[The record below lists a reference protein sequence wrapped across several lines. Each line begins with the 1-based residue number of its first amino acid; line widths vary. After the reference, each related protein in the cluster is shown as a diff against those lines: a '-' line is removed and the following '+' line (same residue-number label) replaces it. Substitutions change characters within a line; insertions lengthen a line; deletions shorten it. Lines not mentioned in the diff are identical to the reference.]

1 MKIRFYTG
9 FTKMNNSTERP
20 TEKTHYIEYDGW
32 FKESTSI
39 NTPVMQIDISP
50 YTTPLDFK
58 YCYIVDLNKFY
69 FIQDVV
75 SRTNTIWDYY
85 LVEDCLAT
93 WRDNILQSSQY
104 VLRSLV
110 THTDKSFVDDQIA
123 LSTDYLYYDVK
134 IDGFIDTS
142 TITSGCFCLGIQ
154 KDGAESGAFVAG
166 SVSYYILSPS
176 SLQKFINALVSLDLS
191 GDTGLSK
198 MATFSAVNPI
208 QYIVSCVWLPFT
220 LNKIIAQTGNSA
232 ESIGVLDWNS
242 GVNGYR
248 VKNTAIFSDRGRVLV
263 SDIPKHPQKATYG
276 RWVDVQASQY
286 ALTLRGYGQ
295 IALDPIITGACDQI
309 IGDQYI
315 DVTSGASVLKVYGKW
330 ADNNYTQFQSQMN
343 AQLGVS
349 IQLSQIQKDIY
360 ATATIMGNSVPIAML
375 DAVGGTSALTGAISN
390 IAQSLDKAMSATTGS
405 SGVPDI
411 SSAPQAAGNLLS
423 DAFTVRKGS
432 IADKAIKA
440 GQYIYN
446 QPMKMVRAYD
456 AAHSGGGARHTQG
469 GHFSTET
476 KDRATPISDFTS
488 KLNSALTSYMHNF
501 GVTSGSVGSTGTFA
515 SLGGIDELYCYFQL
529 YGSSAEPIAG
539 SPECRWS
546 THISEYMRTNVEAF
560 IQILNP
566 RVHFGNTYEKAKIID
581 YMSGGMYLV

>member
-1 MKIRFYTG
+1 MKIRFYTD
-9 FTKMNNSTERP
+9 FIKMNNSTKRP
-20 TEKTHYIEYDGW
+20 KTENTYIEYDGW
-32 FKESTSI
+32 FKEATSI

-50 YTTPLDFK
+50 RTTPLDFI
-58 YCYIVDLNKFY
+58 YCYVVELNKFY
-69 FIQDVV
+69 FIQDIV

-93 WRDNILQSSQY
+93 WRDRILRTSQY
-104 VLRSLV
+104 VLRSLIKK
-110 THTDKSFVDDQIA
+110 TDKSFVDDQMV
-123 LSTDYLYYDVK
+123 LSANYEYHDVK

-142 TITSGCFCLGIQ
+142 TITDGCFCLGIQ

-166 SVSYYILSPS
+166 SVSYYIISPA
-176 SLQKFINALVSLDLS
+176 SLQKFINALISLDLS

-220 LNKIIAQTGNSA
+220 LTKIIAQTGNDS

-242 GVNGYR
+242 GVSGYR

-263 SDIPKHPQKATYG
+263 SSIPKHPQRAGYG

-295 IALDPIITGACDQI
+295 LALDPIITGDCDEI

-330 ADNNYTQFQSQMN
+330 TSNNYTQFQSQMN
-343 AQLGVS
+343 AQIGISV
-349 IQLSQIQKDIY
+349 QLSQIQKDIY
-360 ATATIMGNSVPIAML
+360 ATATIMGSTVPIAMI
-375 DAVGGTSALTGAISN
+375 DAVGGTQALTGAISN
-390 IAQSLDKAMSATTGS
+390 IAQSLDSAMNASAGS
-405 SGVPDI
+405 GI
-411 SSAPQAAGNLLS
+411 SNIPQVAGNVIG
-423 DAFTVRKGS
+423 DAFTIRDGS
-432 IADKAIKA
+432 IADHAIKA
-440 GQYIYN
+440 GQHWYN
-446 QPMKMVRAYD
+446 RQRSDMNRQL
-456 AAHSGGGARHTQG
+456 GGIMRSQG

-476 KDRATPISDFTS
+476 KDRATPISDFAS

-529 YGSSAEPIAG
+529 YGSYTHAIAG
-539 SPECRWS
+539 TPECRLAI
-546 THISEYMRTNVEAF
+546 HLSEYMNPNENQEAF
-560 IQILNP
+560 VQILNP

-581 YMSGGMYLV
+581 YMSGGMYLE

>member
-1 MKIRFYTG
+1 MKIRFYTD
-9 FTKMNNSTERP
+9 FIKMNNSTKRP
-20 TEKTHYIEYDGW
+20 KTENTYIEYDGW
-32 FKESTSI
+32 FKEATSI

-50 YTTPLDFK
+50 RTTPLDFI
-58 YCYIVDLNKFY
+58 YCYVVELNKYY
-69 FIQDVV
+69 FIQDIV
-75 SRTNTIWDYY
+75 SRTNIIWDYY

-93 WRDNILQSSQY
+93 WRDRILNTSQY
-104 VLRSLV
+104 VLRSLMKK
-110 THTDKSFVDDQIA
+110 TDKSFVDDQMV
-123 LSTDYLYYDVK
+123 LSANYEYHDVK

-142 TITSGCFCLGIQ
+142 TITDGCFCLGIQ

-166 SVSYYILSPS
+166 SVSYYIISPA
-176 SLQKFINALVSLDLS
+176 SLQKFINALISLDLS

-220 LNKIIAQTGNSA
+220 LNKIIAQTGNGA

-242 GVNGYR
+242 GVSGYR

-263 SDIPKHPQKATYG
+263 SSIPKHPQRAGYG

-295 IALDPIITGACDQI
+295 MALDPIITGDCDEI

-330 ADNNYTQFQSQMN
+330 NSNNYTQFQSQMN
-343 AQLGVS
+343 AQIGISV
-349 IQLSQIQKDIY
+349 QLSQIQKDIY
-360 ATATIMGNSVPIAML
+360 ATATIMGSTVPIAMI
-375 DAVGGTSALTGAISN
+375 DAVGGTQALTGAISN
-390 IAQSLDKAMSATTGS
+390 IAQSLDSAMSASTS
-405 SGVPDI
+405 I
-411 SSAPQAAGNLLS
+411 PQAAGNVLN
-423 DAFTVRKGS
+423 DAFSVRKGS

-440 GQYIYN
+440 GEYIYN
-446 QPMKMVRAYD
+446 QPDRMMRAYE
-456 AAHSGGGARHTQG
+456 ASHGGAMRSQG
-469 GHFSTET
+469 GHFSRES
-476 KDRATPISDFTS
+476 KDRATPISDFAS

-529 YGSSAEPIAG
+529 YGSYTHAIAG
-539 SPECRWS
+539 TPECRMAI
-546 THISEYMRTNVEAF
+546 HLSEYMHPIEGQEAF

-566 RVHFGNTYEKAKIID
+566 RVNFGNTYEKAKIID
-581 YMSGGMYLV
+581 YMSGGMYLE

>member
-1 MKIRFYTG
+1 MKIRFYTD
-9 FTKMNNSTERP
+9 FIKMNNSTKRP
-20 TEKTHYIEYDGW
+20 KTENTYIEYDGW
-32 FKESTSI
+32 FKEATSI

-50 YTTPLDFK
+50 RTTPLDFI
-58 YCYIVDLNKFY
+58 YCYVVELNKFY
-69 FIQDVV
+69 FIQDIV

-93 WRDNILQSSQY
+93 WRDRILNTSQY
-104 VLRSLV
+104 VLRSLIKK
-110 THTDKSFVDDQIA
+110 TDKSFVDDQMV
-123 LSTDYLYYDVK
+123 LSANYEYHDVK

-142 TITSGCFCLGIQ
+142 TITDGCFCLGIQ

-166 SVSYYILSPS
+166 SVSYYIISPA
-176 SLQKFINALVSLDLS
+176 SLQKFINALISLDLS

-220 LNKIIAQTGNSA
+220 LTKIIAQTGNGS

-242 GVNGYR
+242 GVSGYR

-263 SDIPKHPQKATYG
+263 SSIPKHPQRAGYG

-295 IALDPIITGACDQI
+295 MALDPIITGDCDEI

-330 ADNNYTQFQSQMN
+330 TSNNYTQFQSQMN
-343 AQLGVS
+343 AQIGISV
-349 IQLSQIQKDIY
+349 QLSQIQKDIY
-360 ATATIMGNSVPIAML
+360 ATATIMGSTVPIAMI
-375 DAVGGTSALTGAISN
+375 DAVGGTQALTGAISN
-390 IAQSLDKAMSATTGS
+390 IAQSLDSAMSASTGS
-405 SGVPDI
+405 GI
-411 SSAPQAAGNLLS
+411 SSIPQVAGNALN
-423 DAFTVRKGS
+423 DAFSVRKGS
-432 IADKAIKA
+432 IADKAIQA

-446 QPMKMVRAYD
+446 QPNRMIRAYD
-456 AAHSGGGARHTQG
+456 ASHGGAMHSQG

-476 KDRATPISDFTS
+476 KDRATPISDFAS

-529 YGSSAEPIAG
+529 YGSYTHAIAG
-539 SPECRWS
+539 TPECRMAI
-546 THISEYMRTNVEAF
+546 HLSEYMNPNEGQEAF
-560 IQILNP
+560 VQILNP

-581 YMSGGMYLV
+581 YMSGGMYLE

>member
-1 MKIRFYTG
+1 MKIRFYTD
-9 FTKMNNSTERP
+9 FIKMNNSTKRP
-20 TEKTHYIEYDGW
+20 KTENTYIEYDGW
-32 FKESTSI
+32 FKEATSI

-50 YTTPLDFK
+50 RTTPLDFI
-58 YCYIVDLNKFY
+58 YCYVVELNKFY
-69 FIQDVV
+69 FIQDIV
-75 SRTNTIWDYY
+75 SRTNIIWDYY

-93 WRDNILQSSQY
+93 WRDRILNTSQY
-104 VLRSLV
+104 VLRSLMKK
-110 THTDKSFVDDQIA
+110 TDKSFVDDQMV
-123 LSTDYLYYDVK
+123 LSANYEYHDVK

-142 TITSGCFCLGIQ
+142 TITDGCFCLGIQ

-166 SVSYYILSPS
+166 SVSYYIISPA
-176 SLQKFINALVSLDLS
+176 SLQKFINALISLDLS

-220 LNKIIAQTGNSA
+220 LTKIIAQTGNGA

-242 GVNGYR
+242 GVSGYR

-263 SDIPKHPQKATYG
+263 SSIPKHPQRAGYG

-295 IALDPIITGACDQI
+295 MALDPIITGDCDEI

-330 ADNNYTQFQSQMN
+330 NSNNYTQFQSQMN
-343 AQLGVS
+343 AQIGISV
-349 IQLSQIQKDIY
+349 QLSQIQKDIY
-360 ATATIMGNSVPIAML
+360 ATATIMGSTVPIAMI
-375 DAVGGTSALTGAISN
+375 DAVGGTQALTGAISN
-390 IAQSLDKAMSATTGS
+390 IAQSLDSAMSASTS
-405 SGVPDI
+405 I
-411 SSAPQAAGNLLS
+411 PQAAGNVLN
-423 DAFTVRKGS
+423 DAFSVKEGS
-432 IADKAIKA
+432 VADKVIKA
-440 GQYIYN
+440 GQHIYN
-446 QPMKMVRAYD
+446 QPMKMVRGYENL
-456 AAHSGGGARHTQG
+456 HGGARHTQG

-476 KDRATPISDFTS
+476 KDRATPISDFAS

-529 YGSSAEPIAG
+529 YGSYTHAIAG
-539 SPECRWS
+539 TPECRMAI
-546 THISEYMRTNVEAF
+546 HLSEYMHPIEGQEAF
-560 IQILNP
+560 VQILNP
-566 RVHFGNTYEKAKIID
+566 RVNFGNTYEKAKIID
-581 YMSGGMYLV
+581 YMSGGMYLE

>member
-1 MKIRFYTG
+1 MKIRFYTD
-9 FTKMNNSTERP
+9 FIKMNNSTKRP
-20 TEKTHYIEYDGW
+20 KTENKYIEYDGW
-32 FKESTSI
+32 FKEATSI

-50 YTTPLDFK
+50 RTTPLDFI
-58 YCYIVDLNKFY
+58 YCYVVELNKFY
-69 FIQDVV
+69 FIQDIV

-93 WRDNILQSSQY
+93 WRDRILNTSQY
-104 VLRSLV
+104 VLRSLIKK
-110 THTDKSFVDDQIA
+110 TDKSFVDDQMV
-123 LSTDYLYYDVK
+123 LSANYEYHDVK

-142 TITSGCFCLGIQ
+142 TITDGCFCLGIQ

-166 SVSYYILSPS
+166 SVSYYIISPA
-176 SLQKFINALVSLDLS
+176 SLQKFINALISLDLS

-220 LNKIIAQTGNSA
+220 LTKIIAQTGNGS

-242 GVNGYR
+242 GVSGYR

-263 SDIPKHPQKATYG
+263 SNIPKHPQRAGYG

-295 IALDPIITGACDQI
+295 MALDPIITGDCDEI

-330 ADNNYTQFQSQMN
+330 NSNNYTQFQSQMN
-343 AQLGVS
+343 AQIGISV
-349 IQLSQIQKDIY
+349 QLSQIQKDVY
-360 ATATIMGNSVPIAML
+360 ATATIMGSTVPIAMI
-375 DAVGGTSALTGAISN
+375 DVVGGTQALTGAISN
-390 IAQSLDKAMSATTGS
+390 IAQSLDSAMSASTS
-405 SGVPDI
+405 I
-411 SSAPQAAGNLLS
+411 PQAAGNVLN
-423 DAFTVRKGS
+423 DAFSVREGS
-432 IADKAIKA
+432 VADKVIKA
-440 GQYIYN
+440 GQNIYN
-446 QPMKMVRAYD
+446 KPMKMVRGYEN
-456 AAHSGGGARHTQG
+456 AHGGARHTLG

-476 KDRATPISDFTS
+476 KDRATPISDFAS

-529 YGSSAEPIAG
+529 YGSYTHAIAG
-539 SPECRWS
+539 TPECRMS
-546 THISEYMRTNVEAF
+546 IHLSEYMNPNENQEAF

-581 YMSGGMYLV
+581 YMSGGMYLE

>member
-1 MKIRFYTG
+1 MKIRFYTD
-9 FTKMNNSTERP
+9 FIKMNNSTKRP
-20 TEKTHYIEYDGW
+20 KTENTYIEYDGW
-32 FKESTSI
+32 FKEATSI

-50 YTTPLDFK
+50 RTTPLDFI
-58 YCYIVDLNKFY
+58 YCYVVELNKYY
-69 FIQDVV
+69 FIQDIV
-75 SRTNTIWDYY
+75 SRTNIIWDYY

-93 WRDNILQSSQY
+93 WRDRILNTSQY
-104 VLRSLV
+104 VLRSLMKK
-110 THTDKSFVDDQIA
+110 TDKSFVDDQMV
-123 LSTDYLYYDVK
+123 LSANYEYHDVK

-142 TITSGCFCLGIQ
+142 TITDGCFCLGIQ

-166 SVSYYILSPS
+166 SVSYYIISPA
-176 SLQKFINALVSLDLS
+176 SLQKFINALISLDLS

-220 LNKIIAQTGNSA
+220 LNKIIAQTGNGA

-242 GVNGYR
+242 GVSGYR

-263 SDIPKHPQKATYG
+263 SSIPKHPQRAGYG

-295 IALDPIITGACDQI
+295 MALDPIITGDCDEI

-330 ADNNYTQFQSQMN
+330 NSNNYTQFQSQMN
-343 AQLGVS
+343 AQIGISV
-349 IQLSQIQKDIY
+349 QLSQIQKDIY
-360 ATATIMGNSVPIAML
+360 ATATIMGSTVPIAMI
-375 DAVGGTSALTGAISN
+375 DAVGGTQALTGAISN
-390 IAQSLDKAMSATTGS
+390 IAQSLDSAMSASTS
-405 SGVPDI
+405 I
-411 SSAPQAAGNLLS
+411 PQAAGNVLN
-423 DAFTVRKGS
+423 DAFSVREGS
-432 IADKAIKA
+432 VADKVIKA
-440 GQYIYN
+440 GQHIYN
-446 QPMKMVRAYD
+446 QPMKMVRGYENL
-456 AAHSGGGARHTQG
+456 HGGARHTQG

-476 KDRATPISDFTS
+476 KDRATPISDFAS

-529 YGSSAEPIAG
+529 YGSYTHAIAG
-539 SPECRWS
+539 TPECRMAI
-546 THISEYMRTNVEAF
+546 HLSEYMHPIEGQEAF
-560 IQILNP
+560 VQILNP
-566 RVHFGNTYEKAKIID
+566 RVNFGNTYEKAKIID
-581 YMSGGMYLV
+581 YMSGGMYLE

>member
-1 MKIRFYTG
+1 MKIRFYTD
-9 FTKMNNSTERP
+9 FKKMNNSTKKP
-20 TEKTHYIEYDGW
+20 KDDQLPSITYDGW
-32 FKESTSI
+32 FKEATSI
-39 NTPVMQIDISP
+39 NTPVMQIDITP
-50 YTTPLDFK
+50 KTTPLDFV
-58 YCYIVDLNKFY
+58 YCYIEDLGKYY
-69 FIQDVV
+69 FVQDIV

-93 WRDNILQSSQY
+93 WRDKILNSSQY
-104 VLRSLV
+104 VIRSLM
-110 THTDKSFVDDQIA
+110 TKTDKSFVDDQMV
-123 LSTDYLYYDVK
+123 LSADYEYHDVK
-134 IDGFIDTS
+134 IDGFLDTS
-142 TITSGCFCLGIQ
+142 TVTDGCFCLGIQ

-166 SVSYYILSPS
+166 SVSYYILSPA
-176 SLQKFINALVSLDLS
+176 SLQQFINALISLDLS

-220 LNKIIAQTGNSA
+220 LNKIIAQTGNGA

-248 VKNTAIFSDRGRVLV
+248 VKNTAIYSDRGRVLV
-263 SDIPKHPQKATYG
+263 SDIPKHPQKSGYG

-295 IALDPIITGACDQI
+295 IGLDPIITGACDQI

-330 ADNNYTQFQSQMN
+330 TSNNYTQFQSQMN

-360 ATATIMGNSVPIAML
+360 ATATIMGSSVPVAMM
-375 DAVGGTSALTGAISN
+375 DAVGGTQALTGAISN
-390 IAQSLDKAMSATTGS
+390 IAQSLDNAMSASTGS
-405 SGVPDI
+405 GV
-411 SSAPQAAGNLLS
+411 SSIPQVAGNALN
-423 DAFTVRKGS
+423 DAFSVRKGS
-432 IADKAIKA
+432 IADKAIQA

-446 QPMKMVRAYD
+446 QPNRMMRAYE
-456 AAHSGGGARHTQG
+456 ASHGGAMHSQG
-469 GHFSTET
+469 GHFSRES
-476 KDRATPISDFTS
+476 KDRATPISDFAS

-529 YGSSAEPIAG
+529 YGGFTHAIAG
-539 SPECRWS
+539 TPECRMAI
-546 THISEYMRTNVEAF
+546 HLSEYMNPNEGQEAF
-560 IQILNP
+560 VQILNP

-581 YMSGGMYLV
+581 YMSGGMYLE

>member
-1 MKIRFYTG
+1 MKIRFYTD
-9 FTKMNNSTERP
+9 FIKMNNSTKRP
-20 TEKTHYIEYDGW
+20 KTENKYIEYDGW
-32 FKESTSI
+32 FKEATSI

-50 YTTPLDFK
+50 RTTPLDFI
-58 YCYIVDLNKFY
+58 YCYVVELNKFY
-69 FIQDVV
+69 FIQDIV

-93 WRDNILQSSQY
+93 WRDRILNTSQY
-104 VLRSLV
+104 VLRSLIKK
-110 THTDKSFVDDQIA
+110 TDKSFVDDLMV
-123 LSTDYLYYDVK
+123 LSANYEYHDVK

-142 TITSGCFCLGIQ
+142 TITDGCFCLGIQ

-166 SVSYYILSPS
+166 SVSYYIITPA
-176 SLQKFINALVSLDLS
+176 SLQKFINALISLDLS

-220 LNKIIAQTGNSA
+220 LNKIIAQTGNGS

-242 GVNGYR
+242 GVSGYR

-263 SDIPKHPQKATYG
+263 SSIPKHPQRAGYG

-295 IALDPIITGACDQI
+295 MALDPIITGDCDEI

-330 ADNNYTQFQSQMN
+330 TSNNYTQFQSQMN
-343 AQLGVS
+343 AQIGISV
-349 IQLSQIQKDIY
+349 QLSQIQKDIY
-360 ATATIMGNSVPIAML
+360 ATATIMGSTVPIAMI
-375 DAVGGTSALTGAISN
+375 DAVGGTQALTGAISN
-390 IAQSLDKAMSATTGS
+390 IAQSLDSAMSASTS
-405 SGVPDI
+405 L
-411 SSAPQAAGNLLS
+411 PQAAGNVLN
-423 DAFTVRKGS
+423 DAFSVREGS
-432 IADKAIKA
+432 VADKVIKA
-440 GQYIYN
+440 GQHIYN
-446 QPMKMVRAYD
+446 QPMKMVRGYENL
-456 AAHSGGGARHTQG
+456 HGGARHTQG

-476 KDRATPISDFTS
+476 KDRATPISDFAS

-529 YGSSAEPIAG
+529 YGSYTHAIAG
-539 SPECRWS
+539 TPECRMAI
-546 THISEYMRTNVEAF
+546 HLSEYMNPNENQEAF
-560 IQILNP
+560 VQILNP

-581 YMSGGMYLV
+581 YMSGGMYLE

>member
-1 MKIRFYTG
+1 MKIRFYTD
-9 FTKMNNSTERP
+9 FKKLNNSTKKP
-20 TEKTHYIEYDGW
+20 ADDQIPSITYDGW
-32 FKESTSI
+32 FKEATSI
-39 NTPVMQIDISP
+39 NTPVMQIDITP
-50 YTTPLDFK
+50 KTTPLDFV
-58 YCYIVDLNKFY
+58 YCYIEDLGKYY
-69 FIQDVV
+69 FVQDAV

-93 WRDNILQSSQY
+93 WRDNILNSQQY
-104 VLRSLV
+104 VLRSLMKK
-110 THTDKSFVDDQIA
+110 TDKSFVDDQMA
-123 LSTDYLYYDVK
+123 LSADYQYHDVK

-142 TITSGCFCLGIQ
+142 TITEGCFCLGIQ
-154 KDGAESGAFVAG
+154 KDGSESGAFVAG
-166 SVSYYILSPS
+166 SVSYYILSPA
-176 SLQKFINALVSLDLS
+176 SLQKFINALISLDLS

-208 QYIVSCVWLPFT
+208 QYIVSCVWLPFVIS
-220 LNKIIAQTGNSA
+220 KVIAQTGNGA

-242 GVNGYR
+242 GVSGYR
-248 VKNTAIFSDRGRVLV
+248 VKNTAIFSDRGRVLI
-263 SDIPKHPQKATYG
+263 SDIPKHPQRQTLG
-276 RWVDVQASQY
+276 RWVDMQASQY

-330 ADNNYTQFQSQMN
+330 LNGNYTQFQSQMN

-390 IAQSLDKAMSATTGS
+390 IAQSLDSAMSASTPS
-405 SGVPDI
+405 SVSDI
-411 SSAPQAAGNLLS
+411 PQVAGNVLG

-446 QPMKMVRAYD
+446 QPNRMMRAYE
-456 AAHSGGGARHTQG
+456 ASHGGAMHSKG
-469 GHFSTET
+469 GHFSRES
-476 KDRATPISDFTS
+476 KDRATPISDFAS

-529 YGSSAEPIAG
+529 YGGYTHLVAG
-539 SPECRWS
+539 TPECRFS
-546 THISEYMRTNVEAF
+546 TKLSEYMNPNGDAF
-560 IQILNP
+560 VQILNP
-566 RVHFGNTYEKAKIID
+566 RVNFGNTYEKAKIID
-581 YMSGGMYLV
+581 YMSGGMYLE

>member
-1 MKIRFYTG
+1 MKIRFYTD
-9 FTKMNNSTERP
+9 FKKMNNSTKKP
-20 TEKTHYIEYDGW
+20 KDDQLPSITYDGW
-32 FKESTSI
+32 FKEATSI
-39 NTPVMQIDISP
+39 NTPVMQIDITP
-50 YTTPLDFK
+50 KTTPLDFV
-58 YCYIVDLNKFY
+58 YCYIEDLGKYY
-69 FIQDVV
+69 FVQDIV
-75 SRTNTIWDYY
+75 SRTNKIWDYY

-93 WRDNILQSSQY
+93 WRDKILNSSQY
-104 VLRSLV
+104 VIRSLM
-110 THTDKSFVDDQIA
+110 TKTDKSFVDDQMV
-123 LSTDYLYYDVK
+123 LSADYEYHDVK

-142 TITSGCFCLGIQ
+142 TVTDGCFCLGIQ

-166 SVSYYILSPS
+166 SVSYYILSPA
-176 SLQKFINALVSLDLS
+176 SLQQFINALISLDLS

-220 LNKIIAQTGNSA
+220 LNKIIAQTGNGA

-248 VKNTAIFSDRGRVLV
+248 VKNTAIYSDRGYVLV
-263 SDIPKHPQKATYG
+263 SDIPKHPQKAGYG

-295 IALDPIITGACDQI
+295 IGLDPIITGACDQI

-330 ADNNYTQFQSQMN
+330 TSNNYTQFQSQMN

-360 ATATIMGNSVPIAML
+360 ATATIMGSSVPVAMI
-375 DAVGGTSALTGAISN
+375 DAVGGTQALTGAISN
-390 IAQSLDKAMSATTGS
+390 IAQSLDNAMSASTGS
-405 SGVPDI
+405 GI
-411 SSAPQAAGNLLS
+411 SSIPQVAGNALN
-423 DAFTVRKGS
+423 DAFSVRKGS
-432 IADKAIKA
+432 IADKAIQA

-446 QPMKMVRAYD
+446 QPNRMMRSYEAS
-456 AAHSGGGARHTQG
+456 HGGAMHSQG
-469 GHFSTET
+469 GHFSRES
-476 KDRATPISDFTS
+476 KDRATPISDFAS

-529 YGSSAEPIAG
+529 YGGFTHAIAG
-539 SPECRWS
+539 TPECRMAI
-546 THISEYMRTNVEAF
+546 HLFEYMNPNEGQEAF
-560 IQILNP
+560 VQILNP
-566 RVHFGNTYEKAKIID
+566 RVNFGNTYEKAKIID
-581 YMSGGMYLV
+581 YLSGGMYLE

>member
-1 MKIRFYTG
+1 MKIRFYTD
-9 FTKMNNSTERP
+9 FKKMNNSTKKPEDDTLP
-20 TEKTHYIEYDGW
+20 SITYDGW
-32 FKESTSI
+32 FKEATSI
-39 NTPVMQIDISP
+39 NTPVMQIDITP
-50 YTTPLDFK
+50 KTTPLDFV
-58 YCYIVDLNKFY
+58 YCYIEDLGKYY
-69 FIQDVV
+69 FVQDIV
-75 SRTNTIWDYY
+75 SRTNKIWDYY

-93 WRDNILQSSQY
+93 WRDKILNSSQY
-104 VLRSLV
+104 VIRSLM
-110 THTDKSFVDDQIA
+110 TKTDKSFVDDQMV
-123 LSTDYLYYDVK
+123 LSADYEYHDVK

-142 TITSGCFCLGIQ
+142 TVTDGCFCLGIQ
-154 KDGAESGAFVAG
+154 KDGSESGAFVAG
-166 SVSYYILSPS
+166 SVSYYILSPA
-176 SLQKFINALVSLDLS
+176 SLQQFINALISLDLS

-220 LNKIIAQTGNSA
+220 INKIIAQTGNGA

-248 VKNTAIFSDRGRVLV
+248 VKNTAIYSDRGRILV
-263 SDIPKHPQKATYG
+263 SDIPKHPQKAGYG

-295 IALDPIITGACDQI
+295 IGLDPIITGACDQI

-330 ADNNYTQFQSQMN
+330 TANNYTQFQSQMN

-360 ATATIMGNSVPIAML
+360 ATATIMGSSVPVAMI
-375 DAVGGTSALTGAISN
+375 DAVGGTQALTGAISN
-390 IAQSLDKAMSATTGS
+390 IAQSLDNAISASTGS
-405 SGVPDI
+405 GV
-411 SSAPQAAGNLLS
+411 SSIPQVAGNALN
-423 DAFTVRKGS
+423 DAFSVRKGS
-432 IADKAIKA
+432 IADKAIQY

-446 QPMKMVRAYD
+446 QPNRMMRAYE
-456 AAHSGGGARHTQG
+456 ASHGGAMHSQG
-469 GHFSTET
+469 GNFSRES
-476 KDRATPISDFTS
+476 KDRATPISDFAS

-529 YGSSAEPIAG
+529 YGGFTHAIAG
-539 SPECRWS
+539 TPECRMAI
-546 THISEYMRTNVEAF
+546 HLSEYMNPNEGQEAF
-560 IQILNP
+560 VQILNP
-566 RVHFGNTYEKAKIID
+566 RVNFGNTYEKAKIID
-581 YMSGGMYLV
+581 YMSGGMYLE

>member
-1 MKIRFYTG
+1 MKIRFYTD
-9 FTKMNNSTERP
+9 FIKMNNSTKRP
-20 TEKTHYIEYDGW
+20 KTENKYIEYDGW
-32 FKESTSI
+32 FKEATSI

-50 YTTPLDFK
+50 RTTPLDFI
-58 YCYIVDLNKFY
+58 YCYVVELNKFY
-69 FIQDVV
+69 FIQDIV

-93 WRDNILQSSQY
+93 WRDRILNTSQY
-104 VLRSLV
+104 VLRSLIKK
-110 THTDKSFVDDQIA
+110 TDKSFVDDQMV
-123 LSTDYLYYDVK
+123 LSANYEYHDVK

-142 TITSGCFCLGIQ
+142 TITDGCFCLGIQ

-166 SVSYYILSPS
+166 SVSYYIISPA
-176 SLQKFINALVSLDLS
+176 SLQKFINALISLDLS

-220 LNKIIAQTGNSA
+220 LTKIIAQTGNGS

-242 GVNGYR
+242 GVSGYR

-263 SDIPKHPQKATYG
+263 SNIPKHPQRAGYG

-295 IALDPIITGACDQI
+295 MALDPIITGDCDEI

-330 ADNNYTQFQSQMN
+330 NSNNYTQFQSQMN
-343 AQLGVS
+343 AQIGISV
-349 IQLSQIQKDIY
+349 QLSQIQKDVY
-360 ATATIMGNSVPIAML
+360 ATATIMGSTVPIAMI
-375 DAVGGTSALTGAISN
+375 DAVGGTQALTGAISN
-390 IAQSLDKAMSATTGS
+390 IAQSLDSAMSASTS
-405 SGVPDI
+405 I
-411 SSAPQAAGNLLS
+411 PQAAGNVLN
-423 DAFTVRKGS
+423 DAFSVREGS
-432 IADKAIKA
+432 VADKVIKA
-440 GQYIYN
+440 GQNIYN
-446 QPMKMVRAYD
+446 KPMKMVRGYEN
-456 AAHSGGGARHTQG
+456 AHGGARHTLG

-476 KDRATPISDFTS
+476 KDRATPISDFAS

-529 YGSSAEPIAG
+529 YGSYTHAIAG
-539 SPECRWS
+539 TPECRMAI
-546 THISEYMRTNVEAF
+546 HLSEYMHPQEGQEAF
-560 IQILNP
+560 VQILNP
-566 RVHFGNTYEKAKIID
+566 RVSFGNTYEKAKIID
-581 YMSGGMYLV
+581 YMSGGMYLE

>member
-1 MKIRFYTG
+1 MKIRFYTD
-9 FTKMNNSTERP
+9 FKKMNNSTKKP
-20 TEKTHYIEYDGW
+20 KDDQLPSITYDGW
-32 FKESTSI
+32 FKEATSI
-39 NTPVMQIDISP
+39 NTPVMQIDITP
-50 YTTPLDFK
+50 KTTPLDFV
-58 YCYIVDLNKFY
+58 YCYIEDLGKYY
-69 FIQDVV
+69 FVQDIV
-75 SRTNTIWDYY
+75 SRTNKIWDYY

-93 WRDNILQSSQY
+93 WRDKILNSSQY
-104 VLRSLV
+104 VIRSLM
-110 THTDKSFVDDQIA
+110 TKTDKSFVDDQMV
-123 LSTDYLYYDVK
+123 LSADYEYHDVK

-142 TITSGCFCLGIQ
+142 TVTDGCFCLGIQ

-166 SVSYYILSPS
+166 SVSYYILSPA
-176 SLQKFINALVSLDLS
+176 SLQQFINALISLDLS

-220 LNKIIAQTGNSA
+220 LNKIIAQTGNGA

-248 VKNTAIFSDRGRVLV
+248 VKNTAIYSDRGHVLV
-263 SDIPKHPQKATYG
+263 SDIPKHPQKAGYG

-295 IALDPIITGACDQI
+295 IGLDPIITGACDQI

-330 ADNNYTQFQSQMN
+330 TSNNYTQFQSQMN

-360 ATATIMGNSVPIAML
+360 ATATIMGSSVPVAMI
-375 DAVGGTSALTGAISN
+375 DAVGGTQALTGAISN
-390 IAQSLDKAMSATTGS
+390 IAQSLDNAMSASTGS
-405 SGVPDI
+405 GI
-411 SSAPQAAGNLLS
+411 SSIPQVAGNALN
-423 DAFTVRKGS
+423 DAFSVRKGS
-432 IADKAIKA
+432 IADKAIQA

-446 QPMKMVRAYD
+446 QPNRMMRSYEAS
-456 AAHSGGGARHTQG
+456 HGGAMHSQG
-469 GHFSTET
+469 GHFSRES
-476 KDRATPISDFTS
+476 KDRATPISDFAS

-529 YGSSAEPIAG
+529 YGGFTHAIAG
-539 SPECRWS
+539 TPECRMAI
-546 THISEYMRTNVEAF
+546 HLFEYMNPNEGQEAF
-560 IQILNP
+560 VQILNP
-566 RVHFGNTYEKAKIID
+566 RVNFGNTYEKAKIID
-581 YMSGGMYLV
+581 YLSGGMYLE

>member
-1 MKIRFYTG
+1 MKIRFYTD
-9 FTKMNNSTERP
+9 FIKMNNSTKRP
-20 TEKTHYIEYDGW
+20 KTENTYIEYDGW
-32 FKESTSI
+32 FKEATSI

-50 YTTPLDFK
+50 RTTPLDFI
-58 YCYIVDLNKFY
+58 YCYVVELNKFY
-69 FIQDVV
+69 FIQDIV

-93 WRDNILQSSQY
+93 WRDRILNTSQY
-104 VLRSLV
+104 VLRSLIKK
-110 THTDKSFVDDQIA
+110 TDKSFVDDQMV
-123 LSTDYLYYDVK
+123 LSANYEYHDVK

-142 TITSGCFCLGIQ
+142 TITDGCFCLGIQ

-166 SVSYYILSPS
+166 SVSYYIISPA
-176 SLQKFINALVSLDLS
+176 SLQKFINALISLDLS

-220 LNKIIAQTGNSA
+220 LTKIIAQTGNGS

-242 GVNGYR
+242 GVSGYR

-263 SDIPKHPQKATYG
+263 SSIPKHPQRAGYG

-295 IALDPIITGACDQI
+295 MALDPIITGDCDEI

-330 ADNNYTQFQSQMN
+330 TSNNYTQFQSQMN
-343 AQLGVS
+343 AQIGISV
-349 IQLSQIQKDIY
+349 QLSQIQKDIY
-360 ATATIMGNSVPIAML
+360 ATATIMGSTVPIAMI
-375 DAVGGTSALTGAISN
+375 DAVGGTQALTGAISN
-390 IAQSLDKAMSATTGS
+390 IAQSLDSAMSASTS
-405 SGVPDI
+405 I
-411 SSAPQAAGNLLS
+411 PQAAGNVLN
-423 DAFTVRKGS
+423 DAFSVRKGS
-432 IADKAIKA
+432 IADKAIQA

-446 QPMKMVRAYD
+446 KPMQMVRGYEN
-456 AAHSGGGARHTQG
+456 AHGAARHTQG

-476 KDRATPISDFTS
+476 KDRATPISDFAS

-529 YGSSAEPIAG
+529 YGSYTHAVAG
-539 SPECRWS
+539 TPECRMAI
-546 THISEYMRTNVEAF
+546 HLSEYMHPIEGQEAF
-560 IQILNP
+560 VQILNP

-581 YMSGGMYLV
+581 YMSGGMYLE

>member
-1 MKIRFYTG
+1 MKIRFYTD
-9 FTKMNNSTERP
+9 FKKLNNSTKKP
-20 TEKTHYIEYDGW
+20 KDDQLASITYDGW
-32 FKESTSI
+32 FKEATSI
-39 NTPVMQIDISP
+39 NTPVMQIDITP
-50 YTTPLDFK
+50 KTTPLDFV
-58 YCYIVDLNKFY
+58 YCYIEDLGKYY
-69 FIQDVV
+69 FVQDVV

-93 WRDNILQSSQY
+93 WRDKILNSSQY
-104 VLRSLV
+104 ILRSLI
-110 THTDKSFVDDQIA
+110 TKTDKSFVDDQMT
-123 LSTDYLYYDVK
+123 LSADYEYHDVK

-142 TITSGCFCLGIQ
+142 TITDGCFCLGIQ

-166 SVSYYILSPS
+166 SVSYYILSPA
-176 SLQKFINALVSLDLS
+176 SLQKFINALISLDLS

-208 QYIVSCVWLPFT
+208 QYIVSCVWLPFYI
-220 LNKIIAQTGNSA
+220 NKVIAQTGNGA

-242 GVNGYR
+242 GVSGYR

-263 SDIPKHPQKATYG
+263 SDIPKHPQKAGYG

-330 ADNNYTQFQSQMN
+330 VSNNYTQFQSQMN

-390 IAQSLDKAMSATTGS
+390 IAQSLDSAMSASTPS
-405 SGVPDI
+405 SVSDI
-411 SSAPQAAGNLLS
+411 PQVAGNVLN
-423 DAFTVRKGS
+423 DAFSVRKGS
-432 IADKAIKA
+432 IADKAIQA

-446 QPMKMVRAYD
+446 QPNRMMRSYEAS
-456 AAHSGGGARHTQG
+456 HGGGMHSQG
-469 GHFSTET
+469 GHFSRES
-476 KDRATPISDFTS
+476 KDRATPISDFAS

-529 YGSSAEPIAG
+529 YGGFTHAIAG
-539 SPECRWS
+539 TPECRMAI
-546 THISEYMRTNVEAF
+546 HLYEYMHPQEGQQAF
-560 IQILNP
+560 VQILNP
-566 RVHFGNTYEKAKIID
+566 RVNFGNTYEKAKIID
-581 YMSGGMYLV
+581 YMSGGMYLE

>member
-1 MKIRFYTG
+1 MKIRFYTD
-9 FTKMNNSTERP
+9 FKKMNNSTKKP
-20 TEKTHYIEYDGW
+20 KDDQLPSITYDGW
-32 FKESTSI
+32 FKEATSI
-39 NTPVMQIDISP
+39 NTPVMQIDITP
-50 YTTPLDFK
+50 KTTPLDFV
-58 YCYIVDLNKFY
+58 YCYIEDLEKYY
-69 FIQDVV
+69 FVQDIV

-93 WRDNILQSSQY
+93 WRDKILNSSQY
-104 VLRSLV
+104 VIRSLM
-110 THTDKSFVDDQIA
+110 TKTDKSFVDDQMV
-123 LSTDYLYYDVK
+123 LSADYEYHDVK

-142 TITSGCFCLGIQ
+142 TVTDGCFCLGIQ

-166 SVSYYILSPS
+166 SVSYYILSPA
-176 SLQKFINALVSLDLS
+176 SLQQFINALISLDLS

-220 LNKIIAQTGNSA
+220 LNKIIAQTGNGA

-242 GVNGYR
+242 GVSGYR
-248 VKNTAIFSDRGRVLV
+248 VKNTAIYSDRGRVLV
-263 SDIPKHPQKATYG
+263 SDIPKHPQKAGYG

-295 IALDPIITGACDQI
+295 IGLDPIITGACDQI

-330 ADNNYTQFQSQMN
+330 TSNNYTQFQSQMN

-349 IQLSQIQKDIY
+349 IQLSQIQKDVY
-360 ATATIMGNSVPIAML
+360 ATATIMGSSVPVAMI
-375 DAVGGTSALTGAISN
+375 DAVGGTQALTGAISN
-390 IAQSLDKAMSATTGS
+390 IAQSLDNAMSASTGS
-405 SGVPDI
+405 GI
-411 SSAPQAAGNLLS
+411 SSIPQVAGNALN
-423 DAFTVRKGS
+423 DAFSVRKGS
-432 IADKAIKA
+432 IADKAIQA

-446 QPMKMVRAYD
+446 QPNRMMRSYEASHGGSM
-456 AAHSGGGARHTQG
+456 HSQG
-469 GHFSTET
+469 GHFSRES
-476 KDRATPISDFTS
+476 KDRATPISDFAS

-529 YGSSAEPIAG
+529 YGGFTHAIAG
-539 SPECRWS
+539 TPECRMAI
-546 THISEYMRTNVEAF
+546 HLSEYMNPNEGQEAF
-560 IQILNP
+560 VQILNP

-581 YMSGGMYLV
+581 YMSGGMYLE

>member
-1 MKIRFYTG
+1 MKIRFYTD
-9 FTKMNNSTERP
+9 FKKMNNSTKKP
-20 TEKTHYIEYDGW
+20 KDDTLPAITYDGW
-32 FKESTSI
+32 FKEATSI
-39 NTPVMQIDISP
+39 NTPVMQIDITP
-50 YTTPLDFK
+50 KTTPLDFV
-58 YCYIVDLNKFY
+58 YCYIEDLGKYY
-69 FIQDVV
+69 FVQDIV

-93 WRDNILQSSQY
+93 WRDKILNSSQY
-104 VLRSLV
+104 VIRSLM
-110 THTDKSFVDDQIA
+110 TKTDKSFVDDQMV
-123 LSTDYLYYDVK
+123 LSADYEYHDIK

-142 TITSGCFCLGIQ
+142 TVTDGCFCLGIQ

-166 SVSYYILSPS
+166 SVSYYILSPA
-176 SLQKFINALVSLDLS
+176 SLQQFINALISLDLS

-220 LNKIIAQTGNSA
+220 LNKIIAQTGNGA

-242 GVNGYR
+242 GVSGYR
-248 VKNTAIFSDRGRVLV
+248 VKNTAIYSDRGRVLV
-263 SDIPKHPQKATYG
+263 SDIPKHPQKAGYG

-295 IALDPIITGACDQI
+295 IGLDPIITGACDQI

-330 ADNNYTQFQSQMN
+330 TSNNYTQFQSQMN

-360 ATATIMGNSVPIAML
+360 ATATIMGSSVPVAMI
-375 DAVGGTSALTGAISN
+375 DAVGGTQALTGAISN
-390 IAQSLDKAMSATTGS
+390 IAQSLDNAMSASTGS
-405 SGVPDI
+405 GI
-411 SSAPQAAGNLLS
+411 SSIPQVAGNALN
-423 DAFTVRKGS
+423 DAFSIRKGS
-432 IADKAIKA
+432 IADKAIQA

-446 QPMKMVRAYD
+446 QPNRMMRSYEAS
-456 AAHSGGGARHTQG
+456 HGGAMHSQG
-469 GHFSTET
+469 GHFSRES
-476 KDRATPISDFTS
+476 KDRATPISDFAS

-529 YGSSAEPIAG
+529 YGGFTHAIAG
-539 SPECRWS
+539 TPECR
-546 THISEYMRTNVEAF
+546 TAIHLSEYMNPNEGQEAF
-560 IQILNP
+560 VQILNP
-566 RVHFGNTYEKAKIID
+566 RVNFGNTYEKAKIID
-581 YMSGGMYLV
+581 YMSGGMYLE

>member
-1 MKIRFYTG
+1 MKIRFYTD
-9 FTKMNNSTERP
+9 FNKLNNSTKRP
-20 TEKTHYIEYDGW
+20 STENTYTEYDGW
-32 FKESTSI
+32 FKEATSI

-50 YTTPLDFK
+50 RTTPLDFV
-58 YCYIVDLNKFY
+58 YCYVVELGKFY
-69 FIQDVV
+69 FIQDNV

-93 WRDNILQSSQY
+93 KRDKILNSSQY
-104 VLRSLV
+104 VLRSLMKK
-110 THTDKSFVDDQIA
+110 TDKSFVDDQMV
-123 LSTDYLYYDVK
+123 LSANYEYHDVK

-142 TITSGCFCLGIQ
+142 TITDGCFCLGIQ

-166 SVSYYILSPS
+166 SVSYYIISPA
-176 SLQKFINALVSLDLS
+176 SLQKFINALISLDLS

-220 LNKIIAQTGNSA
+220 LTKIIAQTGNGA

-242 GVNGYR
+242 GISGYR

-263 SDIPKHPQKATYG
+263 SSIPKHPQRAGYG

-295 IALDPIITGACDQI
+295 MALDPIITGDCDEI

-330 ADNNYTQFQSQMN
+330 TSNNYTQFQSQMN
-343 AQLGVS
+343 AQIGISV
-349 IQLSQIQKDIY
+349 QLSQIQKDIY
-360 ATATIMGNSVPIAML
+360 ATATIMGSTVPIAMI
-375 DAVGGTSALTGAISN
+375 DAVGGTQALTGAISN
-390 IAQSLDKAMSATTGS
+390 IAQSLDSAMSASTS
-405 SGVPDI
+405 I
-411 SSAPQAAGNLLS
+411 PQAAGNVLN
-423 DAFTVRKGS
+423 DAFSVRKGS

-440 GQYIYN
+440 GEYIYN
-446 QPMKMVRAYD
+446 QPNRMLRAYEV
-456 AAHSGGGARHTQG
+456 SRGGAMNSQG
-469 GHFSTET
+469 GHFSRES
-476 KDRATPISDFTS
+476 KDRATPISDFAS

-529 YGSSAEPIAG
+529 YGSYTHAIAG
-539 SPECRWS
+539 TPECRMAI
-546 THISEYMRTNVEAF
+546 HLSEYMHPIEGQEAF
-560 IQILNP
+560 VQILNP
-566 RVHFGNTYEKAKIID
+566 RVNFGNTYEKAKIID
-581 YMSGGMYLV
+581 YMSGGMYLE

>member
-1 MKIRFYTG
+1 MKIRFYTD
-9 FTKMNNSTERP
+9 FIKMNNSTKRP
-20 TEKTHYIEYDGW
+20 KTENKYIEYDGW
-32 FKESTSI
+32 FKEATSI
-39 NTPVMQIDISP
+39 NTPVMQIDILP
-50 YTTPLDFK
+50 RTTPLDFI
-58 YCYIVDLNKFY
+58 YCYVVELNKFY
-69 FIQDVV
+69 FIQDIV

-93 WRDNILQSSQY
+93 WRDRILNTSQY
-104 VLRSLV
+104 VLRSLIKK
-110 THTDKSFVDDQIA
+110 TDKSFVDDQMV
-123 LSTDYLYYDVK
+123 LSANYEYHDVK

-142 TITSGCFCLGIQ
+142 TITDGCFCLGIQ

-166 SVSYYILSPS
+166 SVSYYIISPA
-176 SLQKFINALVSLDLS
+176 SLQKFINALISLDLS

-220 LNKIIAQTGNSA
+220 LTKIIAQTGNGA

-242 GVNGYR
+242 GVSGYR

-263 SDIPKHPQKATYG
+263 SSIPKHPQRAGYG

-295 IALDPIITGACDQI
+295 MALDPIITGDCDEI

-330 ADNNYTQFQSQMN
+330 TSNNYTQFQSQMN
-343 AQLGVS
+343 AQIGISV
-349 IQLSQIQKDIY
+349 QLSQIQKDIY
-360 ATATIMGNSVPIAML
+360 ATATIMGSTVPIAMI
-375 DAVGGTSALTGAISN
+375 DAVGGTQALTGAISN
-390 IAQSLDKAMSATTGS
+390 IAQSLDSSMSASTS
-405 SGVPDI
+405 I
-411 SSAPQAAGNLLS
+411 PQAAGNVLN
-423 DAFTVRKGS
+423 DAFSVRKGS

-440 GQYIYN
+440 GEYIYN
-446 QPMKMVRAYD
+446 QPNRMMRAYEVS
-456 AAHSGGGARHTQG
+456 HGGAMHSQG
-469 GHFSTET
+469 GHFSRES
-476 KDRATPISDFTS
+476 KDRATPISDFAS

-529 YGSSAEPIAG
+529 YGSYTHAIAG
-539 SPECRWS
+539 TPECRMAI
-546 THISEYMRTNVEAF
+546 HLSEYMHPIEGQEAF
-560 IQILNP
+560 VQILNP

-581 YMSGGMYLV
+581 YMSGGMYLE

>member
-1 MKIRFYTG
+1 MKIRFYTD
-9 FTKMNNSTERP
+9 FKKMNNSTKKP
-20 TEKTHYIEYDGW
+20 KDDQLPSITYDGW
-32 FKESTSI
+32 FKEATSI
-39 NTPVMQIDISP
+39 NTPVMQIDITP
-50 YTTPLDFK
+50 KTTPLDFV
-58 YCYIVDLNKFY
+58 YCYIEDLGKYY
-69 FIQDVV
+69 FVQDIV
-75 SRTNTIWDYY
+75 SRTNKIWDYY

-93 WRDNILQSSQY
+93 WRDKILNSSQY
-104 VLRSLV
+104 VIRSLM
-110 THTDKSFVDDQIA
+110 TKTDKSFVDDQMV
-123 LSTDYLYYDVK
+123 LSADYEYHDVK

-142 TITSGCFCLGIQ
+142 TVTDGCFCLGIQ

-166 SVSYYILSPS
+166 SVSYYILSPA
-176 SLQKFINALVSLDLS
+176 SLQQFINALISLDLS

-220 LNKIIAQTGNSA
+220 LNRIIAQTGNGA

-248 VKNTAIFSDRGRVLV
+248 VKNTAIYSDRGHVLV
-263 SDIPKHPQKATYG
+263 SDIPKHPQKAGYG

-295 IALDPIITGACDQI
+295 IGLDPIITGACDQI

-330 ADNNYTQFQSQMN
+330 TANNYTQFQSQMN

-360 ATATIMGNSVPIAML
+360 ATATIMGSSVPVAMI
-375 DAVGGTSALTGAISN
+375 DAVGGTQALTGAISN
-390 IAQSLDKAMSATTGS
+390 IAQSLDNAINASTGS
-405 SGVPDI
+405 GV
-411 SSAPQAAGNLLS
+411 SSIPQVAGNALN
-423 DAFTVRKGS
+423 DAFSVRKGS
-432 IADKAIKA
+432 IADKAIQA

-446 QPMKMVRAYD
+446 QPNRMMRAYE
-456 AAHSGGGARHTQG
+456 ASHGGAMHSQG
-469 GHFSTET
+469 GHFSRES
-476 KDRATPISDFTS
+476 KDRATPISDFAS

-529 YGSSAEPIAG
+529 YGGFTHAIAG
-539 SPECRWS
+539 TPECRMAI
-546 THISEYMRTNVEAF
+546 HLSEYMNPNEGQEAF
-560 IQILNP
+560 VQILNP

-581 YMSGGMYLV
+581 YMSGGMYLE

>member
-1 MKIRFYTG
+1 MKIRFYTT
-9 FTKMNNSTERP
+9 FRKMNNSTKRP
-20 TEKTHYIEYDGW
+20 AQSNEYVEYDGW
-32 FKESTSI
+32 FKEATSI

-50 YTTPLDFK
+50 RTTPLDFK
-58 YCYIVDLNKFY
+58 YCYVVDLGKYY
-69 FIQDVV
+69 FIQDIV

-93 WRDNILQSSQY
+93 WRDSILNSAQY
-104 VLRSLV
+104 VLRSQIKK
-110 THTDKSFVDDQIA
+110 TDKSFVDDQMV
-123 LSTDYLYYDVK
+123 LSADYQYHDVK

-142 TITSGCFCLGIQ
+142 TITDGCFCLGIQ
-154 KDGAESGAFVAG
+154 KDSSESGAFVAG
-166 SVSYYILSPS
+166 SVSYYILSPA
-176 SLQKFINALVSLDLS
+176 SLQMFINALVSLDLS

-208 QYIVSCVWLPFT
+208 QYIVSCVWIPFSIS
-220 LNKIIAQTGNSA
+220 KIIAQTGNA
-232 ESIGVLDWNS
+232 TETIGVLDWNS
-242 GVNGYR
+242 GVSGFR

-263 SDIPKHPQKATYG
+263 SDIPKHPQKASYG

-330 ADNNYTQFQSQMN
+330 TATNYTQFQSQMN

-360 ATATIMGNSVPIAML
+360 ATATIMGNSVPVAML
-375 DAVGGTSALTGAISN
+375 DAVGGTQALTGAISN
-390 IAQSLDKAMSATTGS
+390 IAKSLDSAMSASTS
-405 SGVPDI
+405 I
-411 SSAPQAAGNLLS
+411 PQATSNAIG
-423 DAFTVRKGS
+423 DAFTIKKGS
-432 IADKAIKA
+432 MADKVMEA
-440 GQYIYN
+440 GQFIIN
-446 QPMKMVRAYD
+446 QPNKMMRAYE
-456 AAHSGGGARHTQG
+456 AQRGGGMHSQG
-469 GHFSTET
+469 GHFGSYSTET
-476 KDRATPISDFTS
+476 KDRATPISDFAS

-529 YGSSAEPIAG
+529 YGSLTDPIAG
-539 SPECRWS
+539 TPECRWS
-546 THISEYMRTNVEAF
+546 DTISEYMHQTEGQETF
-560 IQILNP
+560 IQIMNP

-581 YMSGGMYLV
+581 YMSGGMYIV

>member
-1 MKIRFYTG
+1 MKIRFYTD
-9 FTKMNNSTERP
+9 FKKMNNSTKKP
-20 TEKTHYIEYDGW
+20 KDGTLPSITYDGW
-32 FKESTSI
+32 FKEATSI
-39 NTPVMQIDISP
+39 NTPVMQIDITP
-50 YTTPLDFK
+50 KTTPLDFV
-58 YCYIVDLNKFY
+58 YCYIEDLGKYY
-69 FIQDVV
+69 FVQDIV
-75 SRTNTIWDYY
+75 SRTNKIWDYY

-93 WRDNILQSSQY
+93 WRDKILNSSQY
-104 VLRSLV
+104 VIRSLM
-110 THTDKSFVDDQIA
+110 TKTDKSFVDDQMV
-123 LSTDYLYYDVK
+123 LSADYEYHDVK

-142 TITSGCFCLGIQ
+142 TVTDGCFCLGIQ

-166 SVSYYILSPS
+166 SVSYYILSPA
-176 SLQKFINALVSLDLS
+176 SLQQFINALISLDLS

-220 LNKIIAQTGNSA
+220 IKKIIAQTGNGA

-248 VKNTAIFSDRGRVLV
+248 VKNTAIYSDRGRVLV
-263 SDIPKHPQKATYG
+263 SDIPKHPQKAGYG

-295 IALDPIITGACDQI
+295 IGLDPIITGACDQI

-330 ADNNYTQFQSQMN
+330 TANNYTQFQSQMN

-360 ATATIMGNSVPIAML
+360 ATATIMGSSVPVAMI
-375 DAVGGTSALTGAISN
+375 DAVGGTQALTGAISN
-390 IAQSLDKAMSATTGS
+390 IAQSLDNAISASTGS
-405 SGVPDI
+405 GV
-411 SSAPQAAGNLLS
+411 SSIPQVAGNALN
-423 DAFTVRKGS
+423 DAFSVRKGS
-432 IADKAIKA
+432 ITDKAIQA

-446 QPMKMVRAYD
+446 QPNRMMRAYE
-456 AAHSGGGARHTQG
+456 ASHGGAMHSQG
-469 GHFSTET
+469 GHFSRES
-476 KDRATPISDFTS
+476 KDRATPISDFAS

-529 YGSSAEPIAG
+529 YGGFTHAIAG
-539 SPECRWS
+539 TPECRMAI
-546 THISEYMRTNVEAF
+546 HLSEYMNTNEGQEAF
-560 IQILNP
+560 VQILNP
-566 RVHFGNTYEKAKIID
+566 RVNFGNTYEKAKIID
-581 YMSGGMYLV
+581 YMSGGMYLE

>member
-1 MKIRFYTG
+1 MKIRFYTD
-9 FTKMNNSTERP
+9 FTKFNNSTKRP
-20 TEKTHYIEYDGW
+20 KTENTYIEYDGW
-32 FKESTSI
+32 FKEATSV

-50 YTTPLDFK
+50 RTTPLDFV
-58 YCYIVDLNKFY
+58 YCYVVELGKFY
-69 FIQDVV
+69 FIQDNV

-93 WRDNILQSSQY
+93 KRDKILNSSQY
-104 VLRSLV
+104 VLRSLMKK
-110 THTDKSFVDDQIA
+110 TDKSFVDDQMV
-123 LSTDYLYYDVK
+123 LSANYEYHDVK

-142 TITSGCFCLGIQ
+142 TITEGCFCLGIQ

-166 SVSYYILSPS
+166 SVSYYIISPA
-176 SLQKFINALVSLDLS
+176 SLQKFINALISLDLS

-220 LNKIIAQTGNSA
+220 LNKIIAQTGNGA

-242 GVNGYR
+242 GVSGYR

-263 SDIPKHPQKATYG
+263 SSIPKHPQRAGYG

-286 ALTLRGYGQ
+286 AVTLRGYGQ
-295 IALDPIITGACDQI
+295 MALDPIITGDCDEI

-330 ADNNYTQFQSQMN
+330 NSNNYTQFQSQMN
-343 AQLGVS
+343 AQIGISV
-349 IQLSQIQKDIY
+349 QLSQIQKDIY
-360 ATATIMGNSVPIAML
+360 ATATIMGSTVPIAMI
-375 DAVGGTSALTGAISN
+375 DAVGGTQALTGAISN
-390 IAQSLDKAMSATTGS
+390 IAQSLDSAMSASTS
-405 SGVPDI
+405 I
-411 SSAPQAAGNLLS
+411 PQAAGNVLN
-423 DAFTVRKGS
+423 DAFSVKEGS
-432 IADKAIKA
+432 VADKVIKA
-440 GQYIYN
+440 GQHIYN
-446 QPMKMVRAYD
+446 QPMKMVRGYENL
-456 AAHSGGGARHTQG
+456 HGGARHTQG

-476 KDRATPISDFTS
+476 KDRATPISDFAS

-529 YGSSAEPIAG
+529 YGSYTHAIAG
-539 SPECRWS
+539 TPECRMAI
-546 THISEYMRTNVEAF
+546 HLSEYMHPIEDQEAF
-560 IQILNP
+560 VQILNP
-566 RVHFGNTYEKAKIID
+566 RVNFGNTYEKAKIID
-581 YMSGGMYLV
+581 YMSGGMYLE

>member
-1 MKIRFYTG
+1 MKIRFYTD
-9 FTKMNNSTERP
+9 FIKMNNSTKRP
-20 TEKTHYIEYDGW
+20 KTENKYIEYDGW
-32 FKESTSI
+32 FKEATSI

-50 YTTPLDFK
+50 RTTPLDFI
-58 YCYIVDLNKFY
+58 YCYVVELNKFY
-69 FIQDVV
+69 FIQDIV

-93 WRDNILQSSQY
+93 WRDRILNTSQY
-104 VLRSLV
+104 VLRSLIKK
-110 THTDKSFVDDQIA
+110 TDKSFVDDQMV
-123 LSTDYLYYDVK
+123 LSANYEYHDVK

-142 TITSGCFCLGIQ
+142 TITDGCFCLGIQ

-166 SVSYYILSPS
+166 SVSYYIISPA
-176 SLQKFINALVSLDLS
+176 SLQKFINALISLDLS

-220 LNKIIAQTGNSA
+220 LTKIIAQTGNGS

-242 GVNGYR
+242 GVSGYR

-263 SDIPKHPQKATYG
+263 SNIPKHPQRAGYG

-295 IALDPIITGACDQI
+295 MALDPIITGDCDEI

-330 ADNNYTQFQSQMN
+330 NSNNYTQFQSQMN
-343 AQLGVS
+343 AQIGISV
-349 IQLSQIQKDIY
+349 QLSQIQKDVY
-360 ATATIMGNSVPIAML
+360 ATATIMGSTVPIAMI
-375 DAVGGTSALTGAISN
+375 DAVGGTQALTGAISN
-390 IAQSLDKAMSATTGS
+390 IAQSLDSAMSASTS
-405 SGVPDI
+405 I
-411 SSAPQAAGNLLS
+411 PQAAGNVLN
-423 DAFTVRKGS
+423 DAFSVREGS
-432 IADKAIKA
+432 VADKVIKA
-440 GQYIYN
+440 GQNIYN
-446 QPMKMVRAYD
+446 KPMKMVRGYEN
-456 AAHSGGGARHTQG
+456 AHGGARHTLG

-476 KDRATPISDFTS
+476 KDRATPISDFAS

-529 YGSSAEPIAG
+529 YGSYTHAIAG
-539 SPECRWS
+539 TPECRMS
-546 THISEYMRTNVEAF
+546 IHLSEYMNPNENQEAF

-581 YMSGGMYLV
+581 YMSGGMYLE

>member
-1 MKIRFYTG
+1 MKIRFYTD
-9 FTKMNNSTERP
+9 FKKLNNSTKKPEDDQVP
-20 TEKTHYIEYDGW
+20 SITYDGW
-32 FKESTSI
+32 FKEATSI
-39 NTPVMQIDISP
+39 NTPVMQIDITP
-50 YTTPLDFK
+50 KTTPLDFV
-58 YCYIVDLNKFY
+58 YCYIEDLGKYY
-69 FIQDVV
+69 FVQDAV
-75 SRTNTIWDYY
+75 SRTSTIWDYY

-93 WRDNILQSSQY
+93 FRDKILNSQQY
-104 VLRSLV
+104 VLRSLIKK
-110 THTDKSFVDDQIA
+110 TDKSFVDDQMA
-123 LSTDYLYYDVK
+123 LSADYQYHDVK

-142 TITSGCFCLGIQ
+142 TITDGCFCLGIQ

-166 SVSYYILSPS
+166 SVSYYILSPA
-176 SLQKFINALVSLDLS
+176 SLQKFINALISLDLS

-208 QYIVSCVWLPFT
+208 QYIVSCVWLPFVI
-220 LNKIIAQTGNSA
+220 NKVIAQTGNGA

-242 GVNGYR
+242 GVSGYR

-263 SDIPKHPQKATYG
+263 SDIPKHPQRQTLG
-276 RWVDVQASQY
+276 RWVDMQASQY

-295 IALDPIITGACDQI
+295 IALDPIITGSCDQI

-315 DVTSGASVLKVYGKW
+315 DVTSGASVLKIYGKW
-330 ADNNYTQFQSQMN
+330 LDGNYTQFQSQMN

-390 IAQSLDKAMSATTGS
+390 IAQSIDSAMSASTPS
-405 SGVPDI
+405 SVSDI
-411 SSAPQAAGNLLS
+411 PQVAGNVLS

-432 IADKAIKA
+432 IADKTIKA

-446 QPMKMVRAYD
+446 QPNRMMRAYD
-456 AAHSGGGARHTQG
+456 ASHGGGMHSQG
-469 GHFSTET
+469 GHFSRES
-476 KDRATPISDFTS
+476 KDRATPISDFAS

-529 YGSSAEPIAG
+529 YGGYTHLVAG
-539 SPECRWS
+539 TPECRFS
-546 THISEYMRTNVEAF
+546 TKLYEYMNPNGDAF

-566 RVHFGNTYEKAKIID
+566 RVNFGNTYEKAKIID
-581 YMSGGMYLV
+581 YMSGGMYLE

>member
-1 MKIRFYTG
+1 MKIRFYTD
-9 FTKMNNSTERP
+9 FNKLNNSTKRP
-20 TEKTHYIEYDGW
+20 STENTYTEYDGW
-32 FKESTSI
+32 FKEATSI

-50 YTTPLDFK
+50 RTTPLDFV
-58 YCYIVDLNKFY
+58 YCYVVELGKFY
-69 FIQDVV
+69 FIQDNV

-93 WRDNILQSSQY
+93 KRDKILNSSQY
-104 VLRSLV
+104 VLRSLMKK
-110 THTDKSFVDDQIA
+110 TDKSFVDDQMV
-123 LSTDYLYYDVK
+123 LSANYEYHDVK

-142 TITSGCFCLGIQ
+142 TITDGCFCLGIQ

-166 SVSYYILSPS
+166 SVSYYIISPA
-176 SLQKFINALVSLDLS
+176 SLQKFINALISLDLS

-220 LNKIIAQTGNSA
+220 LTKIIAQTGNGA

-242 GVNGYR
+242 GVSGYR

-263 SDIPKHPQKATYG
+263 SSIPKHPQRAGYG

-295 IALDPIITGACDQI
+295 LALDPIITGDCDEI

-330 ADNNYTQFQSQMN
+330 TSNNYTQFQSQMN
-343 AQLGVS
+343 AQIGISV
-349 IQLSQIQKDIY
+349 QLSQIQKDIY
-360 ATATIMGNSVPIAML
+360 ATATIMGSTVPIAMI
-375 DAVGGTSALTGAISN
+375 DAVGGTQALTGAISN
-390 IAQSLDKAMSATTGS
+390 IAQSLDSAMSASTS
-405 SGVPDI
+405 I
-411 SSAPQAAGNLLS
+411 PQAAGNVLN
-423 DAFTVRKGS
+423 DAFSVREGS
-432 IADKAIKA
+432 VADKVIKA
-440 GQYIYN
+440 GQHIYN
-446 QPMKMVRAYD
+446 QPMKMVRGYENL
-456 AAHSGGGARHTQG
+456 HGGARHTQG

-476 KDRATPISDFTS
+476 KDRATPISDFAS

-529 YGSSAEPIAG
+529 YGSYTHAIAG
-539 SPECRWS
+539 TPECRMAI
-546 THISEYMRTNVEAF
+546 HLSEYMHPIEGQEAF
-560 IQILNP
+560 VQILNP
-566 RVHFGNTYEKAKIID
+566 RVNFGNTYEKAKIID
-581 YMSGGMYLV
+581 YMSGGMYLE

>member
-1 MKIRFYTG
+1 MKIRFYTD
-9 FTKMNNSTERP
+9 FKKLNNSTKIP
-20 TEKTHYIEYDGW
+20 KNDALPSISYDGW
-32 FKESTSI
+32 FKEATSI
-39 NTPVMQIDISP
+39 NTPVMQIDITP
-50 YTTPLDFK
+50 RTTPLDFV
-58 YCYIVDLNKFY
+58 YCYIEDLGKYY
-69 FIQDVV
+69 FVQDAV

-93 WRDNILQSSQY
+93 QRDNILNSQQY
-104 VLRSLV
+104 VLRSLMKK
-110 THTDKSFVDDQIA
+110 TDKSFVDDQMA
-123 LSTDYLYYDVK
+123 LSADYQYHDVK

-142 TITSGCFCLGIQ
+142 TITEGCFCLGIQ

-166 SVSYYILSPS
+166 SVSYYILSPA
-176 SLQKFINALVSLDLS
+176 SLQKFINALISLDLS

-208 QYIVSCVWLPFT
+208 QYIVSCVWLPFFI
-220 LNKIIAQTGNSA
+220 NKVIAQTGNGA

-242 GVNGYR
+242 GVSGYR

-263 SDIPKHPQKATYG
+263 LDIPKHPQRQTLG

-330 ADNNYTQFQSQMN
+330 VSNNYTQFQSQMN

-390 IAQSLDKAMSATTGS
+390 IAQSLDSAMSASTPS
-405 SGVPDI
+405 SVSDI
-411 SSAPQAAGNLLS
+411 PQVAGNVLG

-446 QPMKMVRAYD
+446 QPNRMMRSYEAS
-456 AAHSGGGARHTQG
+456 HGGGVHSQG
-469 GHFSTET
+469 GHFSRES
-476 KDRATPISDFTS
+476 KDRATPISDFAS

-529 YGSSAEPIAG
+529 YGGYTHLVAG
-539 SPECRWS
+539 TPECRFS
-546 THISEYMRTNVEAF
+546 TKLSEYMNPNGEAF
-560 IQILNP
+560 VQILNP
-566 RVHFGNTYEKAKIID
+566 RVNFGNTYEKAKIID
-581 YMSGGMYLV
+581 YMSGGMYLE

>member
-1 MKIRFYTG
+1 MKIRFYTD
-9 FTKMNNSTERP
+9 FNKLNNSTKRP
-20 TEKTHYIEYDGW
+20 STENTYTEYDGW
-32 FKESTSI
+32 FKEATSI

-50 YTTPLDFK
+50 RTTPLDFV
-58 YCYIVDLNKFY
+58 YCYVVELGKFY
-69 FIQDVV
+69 FIQDNV

-93 WRDNILQSSQY
+93 KRDKILNSSQY
-104 VLRSLV
+104 VLRSLMKK
-110 THTDKSFVDDQIA
+110 TDKSFVDDQMV
-123 LSTDYLYYDVK
+123 LSANYEYHDVK

-142 TITSGCFCLGIQ
+142 TITDGCFCLGIQ

-166 SVSYYILSPS
+166 SVSYYIISPA
-176 SLQKFINALVSLDLS
+176 SLQKFINALISLDLS

-220 LNKIIAQTGNSA
+220 LTKIIAQTGNGS

-242 GVNGYR
+242 GVSGYR

-263 SDIPKHPQKATYG
+263 SSIPKHPQRAGYG

-295 IALDPIITGACDQI
+295 LALDPIITGDCDEI

-330 ADNNYTQFQSQMN
+330 NSNNYTQFQSQMN
-343 AQLGVS
+343 AQIGISV
-349 IQLSQIQKDIY
+349 QLSQIQKDIY
-360 ATATIMGNSVPIAML
+360 ATATIMGSTVPIAMI
-375 DAVGGTSALTGAISN
+375 DAVGGTQALTGAISN
-390 IAQSLDKAMSATTGS
+390 IAQSLDSAMSASTS
-405 SGVPDI
+405 I
-411 SSAPQAAGNLLS
+411 PQAAGNVLN
-423 DAFTVRKGS
+423 DAFSVRKGS

-440 GQYIYN
+440 GEYIYN
-446 QPMKMVRAYD
+446 QPNRMLRAYE
-456 AAHSGGGARHTQG
+456 ASHGGAMHSQG
-469 GHFSTET
+469 GHFSRES
-476 KDRATPISDFTS
+476 KDRATPISDFAS

-529 YGSSAEPIAG
+529 YGSYTHAIAG
-539 SPECRWS
+539 TPECRMAI
-546 THISEYMRTNVEAF
+546 HLSEYMHPIEGQEAF
-560 IQILNP
+560 VQILNP
-566 RVHFGNTYEKAKIID
+566 RVNFGNTYEKAKIID
-581 YMSGGMYLV
+581 YMSGGMYLE

>member
-1 MKIRFYTG
+1 MKIRFYTD
-9 FTKMNNSTERP
+9 FIKMNNSTKRP
-20 TEKTHYIEYDGW
+20 KTENTYIEYDGW
-32 FKESTSI
+32 FKEATSI

-50 YTTPLDFK
+50 RTTPLDFI
-58 YCYIVDLNKFY
+58 YCYVVELDKYY
-69 FIQDVV
+69 FIQDIV
-75 SRTNTIWDYY
+75 SRTNIIWDYY

-93 WRDNILQSSQY
+93 WRDRILNTSQY
-104 VLRSLV
+104 VLRSLMKK
-110 THTDKSFVDDQIA
+110 TDKSFVDDQMV
-123 LSTDYLYYDVK
+123 LSANYEYHDVK

-142 TITSGCFCLGIQ
+142 TITDGCFCLGIQ

-166 SVSYYILSPS
+166 SVSYYIISPA
-176 SLQKFINALVSLDLS
+176 SLQKFINALISLDLS

-220 LNKIIAQTGNSA
+220 LNKIIAQTGNGA

-242 GVNGYR
+242 GVSGYR

-263 SDIPKHPQKATYG
+263 SNIPKHPQRAGYG

-295 IALDPIITGACDQI
+295 MALDPIITGDCDEI

-330 ADNNYTQFQSQMN
+330 NSDNYTQFQSQMN
-343 AQLGVS
+343 AQIGISV
-349 IQLSQIQKDIY
+349 QLSQIQKDIY
-360 ATATIMGNSVPIAML
+360 ATATIMGSTVPIAMI
-375 DAVGGTSALTGAISN
+375 DAVGGTQALTGAISN
-390 IAQSLDKAMSATTGS
+390 IAQSLDSAMSASTS
-405 SGVPDI
+405 I
-411 SSAPQAAGNLLS
+411 PQAAGNVLN
-423 DAFTVRKGS
+423 DAFSVKEGS
-432 IADKAIKA
+432 VADKVIKA
-440 GQYIYN
+440 GQHIYN
-446 QPMKMVRAYD
+446 QPMKMVRGYENL
-456 AAHSGGGARHTQG
+456 HGGARHTQG

-476 KDRATPISDFTS
+476 KDRATPISDFAS

-529 YGSSAEPIAG
+529 YGSYTHAIAG
-539 SPECRWS
+539 TPECRMS
-546 THISEYMRTNVEAF
+546 IHLSEYMHPIEGQEAF
-560 IQILNP
+560 VQILNP
-566 RVHFGNTYEKAKIID
+566 RVNFGNTYEKAKIID
-581 YMSGGMYLV
+581 YMSGGMYLE

>member
-1 MKIRFYTG
+1 MKIRFYTD
-9 FTKMNNSTERP
+9 FKKMNNSTKKP
-20 TEKTHYIEYDGW
+20 KNDTNNSITFDGW
-32 FKESTSI
+32 FKEATSI

-50 YTTPLDFK
+50 RTTPLDFVYCCIEDLGK
-58 YCYIVDLNKFY
+58 YY
-69 FIQDVV
+69 FIQDIV

-93 WRDNILQSSQY
+93 WRDKILNSSQY
-104 VLRSLV
+104 VIRSLM
-110 THTDKSFVDDQIA
+110 TKTDKSFVDDQMV
-123 LSTDYLYYDVK
+123 LSADYEYHDVK

-142 TITSGCFCLGIQ
+142 TITDGCFCLGIQ

-166 SVSYYILSPS
+166 SVSYYILSPA
-176 SLQKFINALVSLDLS
+176 SLQQFINALISLDLS

-220 LNKIIAQTGNSA
+220 LNKIIAQTGNGA

-242 GVNGYR
+242 GVSGYR
-248 VKNTAIFSDRGRVLV
+248 VKNTAIYSDRGRVLV
-263 SDIPKHPQKATYG
+263 SDIPKHPQKAGYG

-295 IALDPIITGACDQI
+295 IGLDPIITGACDQI

-330 ADNNYTQFQSQMN
+330 TVNNYTQFQSQMN

-360 ATATIMGNSVPIAML
+360 ATATIMGSSVPVAMI
-375 DAVGGTSALTGAISN
+375 DAVGGTQALTGAISN
-390 IAQSLDKAMSATTGS
+390 IAQSLDNAISASTGS
-405 SGVPDI
+405 GV
-411 SSAPQAAGNLLS
+411 SSIPQVAGNALN
-423 DAFTVRKGS
+423 DAFSVRKGS
-432 IADKAIKA
+432 IADKAIQA

-446 QPMKMVRAYD
+446 QPNRMMRAYD
-456 AAHSGGGARHTQG
+456 ASHGGAMHSQG
-469 GHFSTET
+469 GHFSRES
-476 KDRATPISDFTS
+476 KDRATPISDFAS

-529 YGSSAEPIAG
+529 YGGFTHAIAG
-539 SPECRWS
+539 TPECRMAI
-546 THISEYMRTNVEAF
+546 HLSEYMNPNEGQEAF
-560 IQILNP
+560 VQILNP

-581 YMSGGMYLV
+581 YMSGGMYLE

>member
-1 MKIRFYTG
+1 MKIRFYTD
-9 FTKMNNSTERP
+9 FIKMNNSTKRP
-20 TEKTHYIEYDGW
+20 KNENTYIEYDGW
-32 FKESTSI
+32 FKEATSI

-50 YTTPLDFK
+50 RTTPLDFI
-58 YCYIVDLNKFY
+58 YCYVVELNKFY
-69 FIQDVV
+69 FIQDIV

-93 WRDNILQSSQY
+93 WRDRILNTSQY
-104 VLRSLV
+104 VLRSLIKK
-110 THTDKSFVDDQIA
+110 TDKSFVDDQMV
-123 LSTDYLYYDVK
+123 LSANYEYHDVK

-142 TITSGCFCLGIQ
+142 TITDGCFCLGIQ

-166 SVSYYILSPS
+166 SVSYYIISPA
-176 SLQKFINALVSLDLS
+176 SLQKFINALISLDLS

-220 LNKIIAQTGNSA
+220 LNKIVAQTGNGS

-242 GVNGYR
+242 GVSGYR

-263 SDIPKHPQKATYG
+263 SSIPKHPQRAGYG

-295 IALDPIITGACDQI
+295 MALDPIITGDCDEI

-330 ADNNYTQFQSQMN
+330 TSNNYTQFQSQMN
-343 AQLGVS
+343 AQIGISV
-349 IQLSQIQKDIY
+349 QLSQIQKDIY
-360 ATATIMGNSVPIAML
+360 ATATIMGSTVPIAMI
-375 DAVGGTSALTGAISN
+375 DAVGGTQALTGAISN
-390 IAQSLDKAMSATTGS
+390 IAQSLDSAMSASTS
-405 SGVPDI
+405 L
-411 SSAPQAAGNLLS
+411 PQAAGNVLN
-423 DAFTVRKGS
+423 DAFSVREGS
-432 IADKAIKA
+432 VADKVIKA
-440 GQYIYN
+440 GQHIYN
-446 QPMKMVRAYD
+446 QPMKMVRGYENL
-456 AAHSGGGARHTQG
+456 HGGARHTQG

-476 KDRATPISDFTS
+476 KDRATPISDFAS

-529 YGSSAEPIAG
+529 YGSYTHAIAG
-539 SPECRWS
+539 TPECRMAI
-546 THISEYMRTNVEAF
+546 HLSEYMNPNENQEAF
-560 IQILNP
+560 VQILNP

-581 YMSGGMYLV
+581 YMSGGMYLE

>member
-1 MKIRFYTG
+1 MKIRFYTD
-9 FTKMNNSTERP
+9 FIKMNNSTKRP
-20 TEKTHYIEYDGW
+20 KTENKYIEYDGW
-32 FKESTSI
+32 FKEATSI

-50 YTTPLDFK
+50 RTTPLDFI
-58 YCYIVDLNKFY
+58 YCYVVELNKFY
-69 FIQDVV
+69 FIQDIV

-93 WRDNILQSSQY
+93 WRDRILNTSQY
-104 VLRSLV
+104 VIRSLIKK
-110 THTDKSFVDDQIA
+110 TDKSFVDDQMV
-123 LSTDYLYYDVK
+123 LSANYEYHDVK

-142 TITSGCFCLGIQ
+142 TITDGCFCLGIQ

-166 SVSYYILSPS
+166 SVSYYIISPA
-176 SLQKFINALVSLDLS
+176 SLQKFINALISLDLS

-220 LNKIIAQTGNSA
+220 LTKIIAQTGNGS

-242 GVNGYR
+242 GVSGYR

-263 SDIPKHPQKATYG
+263 SNIPKHPQRAGYG

-295 IALDPIITGACDQI
+295 MALDPIITGDCDVI

-330 ADNNYTQFQSQMN
+330 NSNNYTQFQSQMN
-343 AQLGVS
+343 AQIGISV
-349 IQLSQIQKDIY
+349 QLSQIQKDVY
-360 ATATIMGNSVPIAML
+360 ATATIMGSTVPIAMI
-375 DAVGGTSALTGAISN
+375 DAVGGTQALTGAISN
-390 IAQSLDKAMSATTGS
+390 IAQSLDSAMSASTS
-405 SGVPDI
+405 I
-411 SSAPQAAGNLLS
+411 PQAAGNVLN
-423 DAFTVRKGS
+423 DAFSVREGS
-432 IADKAIKA
+432 VADKVIKA
-440 GQYIYN
+440 GQNIYN
-446 QPMKMVRAYD
+446 KPMKMVRGYEN
-456 AAHSGGGARHTQG
+456 AHGGARHTLG

-476 KDRATPISDFTS
+476 KDRATPISDFAS

-529 YGSSAEPIAG
+529 YGSYTHAIAG
-539 SPECRWS
+539 TPECRMAI
-546 THISEYMRTNVEAF
+546 HLSEYMHPQEGQEAF
-560 IQILNP
+560 VQILNP
-566 RVHFGNTYEKAKIID
+566 RVSFGNTYEKAKIID
-581 YMSGGMYLV
+581 YMSGGMYLE

>member
-1 MKIRFYTG
+1 MKIRFYTD
-9 FTKMNNSTERP
+9 FKKMNNSTKKP
-20 TEKTHYIEYDGW
+20 KDGTLPAITYDGW
-32 FKESTSI
+32 FKEATSI
-39 NTPVMQIDISP
+39 NTPVMQIDITP
-50 YTTPLDFK
+50 KTTPLDFV
-58 YCYIVDLNKFY
+58 YCYIEDLGKYY
-69 FIQDVV
+69 FVQDIV

-93 WRDNILQSSQY
+93 WRDKILNSSQY
-104 VLRSLV
+104 VIRSLM
-110 THTDKSFVDDQIA
+110 TKTDKSFVDDQMV
-123 LSTDYLYYDVK
+123 LSADYEYHDIK

-142 TITSGCFCLGIQ
+142 TVTDGCFCLGIQ

-166 SVSYYILSPS
+166 SVSYYILSPA
-176 SLQKFINALVSLDLS
+176 SLQQFINALISLDLS

-220 LNKIIAQTGNSA
+220 LNKIIAQTGNGA

-242 GVNGYR
+242 GVSGYR
-248 VKNTAIFSDRGRVLV
+248 VKNTAIYSDRGRVLI
-263 SDIPKHPQKATYG
+263 SDIPKHPQKAGYG

-295 IALDPIITGACDQI
+295 IGLDPIITGACDQI

-330 ADNNYTQFQSQMN
+330 TSNNYTQFQSQMN

-360 ATATIMGNSVPIAML
+360 ATATIMGSSVPVAMI
-375 DAVGGTSALTGAISN
+375 DAVGGTQALTGAISN
-390 IAQSLDKAMSATTGS
+390 IAQSLDNAMSASTGS
-405 SGVPDI
+405 GI
-411 SSAPQAAGNLLS
+411 SSIPQVAGNALN
-423 DAFTVRKGS
+423 DAFSIRKGS
-432 IADKAIKA
+432 IADNAIQA

-446 QPMKMVRAYD
+446 QPNRMMRSYEAS
-456 AAHSGGGARHTQG
+456 HGGAMHSQG
-469 GHFSTET
+469 GHFSRES
-476 KDRATPISDFTS
+476 KDRATPISDFAS

-529 YGSSAEPIAG
+529 YGGFTHAIAG
-539 SPECRWS
+539 TPECR
-546 THISEYMRTNVEAF
+546 TAIHLSEYMNPNEGQEAF
-560 IQILNP
+560 VQILNP
-566 RVHFGNTYEKAKIID
+566 RVNFGNTYEKAKIID
-581 YMSGGMYLV
+581 YMSGGMYLE